1 MTLLIPDFLSFRLGR
16 PVAIFGGGVS
26 GDGAAY
32 LLSKLGAAG
41 VVYDRRGLEFTP
53 EAARGHGLAVFSP
66 GFPPNHP
73 WIQLARES
81 GCICMAE
88 IDFASHFWRGRIIA
102 VTGTNGKT
110 TLTEFLAHALGVAG
124 CRALT
129 AGNIGQPFTR
139 VAADEEGGGSEVTA
153 VCEVSSFQAEQ
164 LGHFCADGL
173 LWTNFAEDH
182 LERHPGMEAY
192 FSAKWEL
199 VMRTPQGRFF
209 AGSSVQ
215 RYARLYGRALDP
227 SSCIATEGLPP
238 DPRLEGTPFASYP
251 QRENFALAAAWWR
264 SQGLP
269 EPRLYAA
276 ARSFRIGRHRLARVD
291 TIDGVTYWND
301 SKGTN
306 FHAVEAAVASFRRPV
321 ILIAGG
327 RSKGGDV
334 ADFVRRIAPR
344 VACAILIGETGAA
357 MGAACEAIGLAHTFC
372 HSLEEAVQA
381 AAAQAR
387 PEDNVLM
394 SPGFSSFDMFRN
406 YEERG
411 NRFEKAVNELHAA
424 RV

>member
-1 MTLLIPDFLSFRLGR
+1 L
-16 PVAIFGGGVS
+16 
-26 GDGAAY
+26 
-32 LLSKLGAAG
+32 
-41 VVYDRRGLEFTP
+41 P
-53 EAARGHGLAVFSP
+53 EA
-66 GFPPNHP
+66 
-73 WIQLARES
+73 
-81 GCICMAE
+81 
-88 IDFASHFWRGRIIA
+88 
-102 VTGTNGKT
+102 
-110 TLTEFLAHALGVAG
+110 
-124 CRALT
+124 
-129 AGNIGQPFTR
+129 
-139 VAADEEGGGSEVTA
+139 
-153 VCEVSSFQAEQ
+153 
-164 LGHFCADGL
+164 
-173 LWTNFAEDH
+173 
-182 LERHPGMEAY
+182 
-192 FSAKWEL
+192 
-199 VMRTPQGRFF
+199 
-209 AGSSVQ
+209 
-215 RYARLYGRALDP
+215 
-227 SSCIATEGLPP
+227 
-238 DPRLEGTPFASYP
+238 
-251 QRENFALAAAWWR
+251 
-264 SQGLP
+264 
-269 EPRLYAA
+269 RLYAA

-291 TIDGVTYWND
+291 TIEGVTYWND

-344 VACAILIGETGAA
+344 VAYAVLIGETGAA